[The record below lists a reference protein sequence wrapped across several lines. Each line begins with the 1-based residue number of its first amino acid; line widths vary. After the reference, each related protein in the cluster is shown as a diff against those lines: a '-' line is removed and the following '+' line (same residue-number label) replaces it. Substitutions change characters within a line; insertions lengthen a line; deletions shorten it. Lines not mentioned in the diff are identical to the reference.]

1 VKGATL
7 DPSARDN
14 ASIAQMSED
23 VPQRWWGAMQGEAF
37 TTPVPEKPRG
47 NLLIEVLHATV
58 PSLKPMA

>member
-14 ASIAQMSED
+14 ASIAQMPEQ
-23 VPQRWWGAMQGEAF
+23 VPQRWWGTMQGEAF
-37 TTPVPEKPRG
+37 TTPVPEKLRDD
-47 NLLIEVLHATV
+47 LFIEVLHAAV